1 LSVGRGLELLGL
13 CAEGHVE
20 PAIFACGGEG
30 ADAVRRAFII
40 LGWLVE
46 KSDFSQR
53 AAFSTS
59 RTSNLSEMTVIS
71 PFPAKKGYVLAA
83 APLFSRANHGELR

>member
-1 LSVGRGLELLGL
+1 MPIARGLELLGL

-20 PAIFACGGEG
+20 PAIFVCGREG

-40 LGWLVE
+40 LGWLVQ
-46 KSDFSQR
+46 KSDFSQG

-71 PFPAKKGYVLAA
+71 PYPAKKRYVLAA
-83 APLFSRANHGELR
+83 ASLFIIR